1 MVDGAEIVDRDI
13 RSVRPDCPTGN
24 SIVVEAL
31 MSLAAA
37 LEGHR
42 HRWSEDERVLVRR
55 ALRACG
61 REV

>member
-1 MVDGAEIVDRDI
+1 MADGAEISERDV
-13 RSVRPDCPTGN
+13 RLSRPDCPTGN

-42 HRWSEDERVLVRR
+42 HRWSDDERVLVRR